1 MGASAIIALC
11 AEGVFG
17 ARQKLDG
24 LIQTGPLPGLTIPR
38 AAPIS
43 LLCVTLTMGQSEMT
57 IQAYLPTSGAI
68 FGPEA
73 VANMGEALEGAVD
86 ALGIEPRDET
96 KREAVARFIIKLA
109 EIDGGL
115 DATSLL
121 DKAVMAL
128 GGSIH
133 RASLSKDG
141 QPDADR

>member
-1 MGASAIIALC
+1 M
-11 AEGVFG
+11 
-17 ARQKLDG
+17 
-24 LIQTGPLPGLTIPR
+24 
-38 AAPIS
+38 PI
-43 LLCVTLTMGQSEMT
+43 E
-57 IQAYLPTSGAI
+57 AYLPTSGAS

-73 VANMGEALEGAVD
+73 VTNMGKALEDAVD
-86 ALGIEPRDET
+86 VLGIGPRDET

-141 QPDADR
+141 QPAADRT